1 MRKSISIILIILLV
15 FTAFSMLEI
24 NKVNATQEV
33 KSAKELITIT
43 SENFTGDDRAAIF
56 QVQQITT
63 DSENQSSIQFM
74 QKNVHLASIIEELQ
88 SRNSIDENYE
98 YYSEIKET
106 LKGKLF
112 AYITLHVEK
121 PEGTEKIELIVND
134 KYKTNLLDETGF
146 NFVEKLEDGSYNIT
160 IEVAFK
166 DLSSETWYY
175 GSQIDVFNTTIT
187 LIGYTNEE
195 DTESS
200 YESQVTLI
208 PVDDNGLSFKDV
220 SKDVWYYDSVKYCY
234 ENGIIMGTTDT
245 TFSPNTNITRGNL
258 VTILWRMEGSKSV
271 EGEMKFPDV
280 KASDYYYEAVKWAE
294 KTGVVHGY
302 DTGKFGPNNNISRE
316 QLATILNNYA
326 KYKKKDTSASTDL
339 NRFTDNG
346 RISSYARE
354 AVSWAVAK
362 KVMSG
367 KDNGTRVDPSGR
379 ATRAEAAA
387 MIQNYCYNVG
397 R

>member
-1 MRKSISIILIILLV
+1 
-15 FTAFSMLEI
+15 
-24 NKVNATQEV
+24 
-33 KSAKELITIT
+33 
-43 SENFTGDDRAAIF
+43 
-56 QVQQITT
+56 
-63 DSENQSSIQFM
+63 
-74 QKNVHLASIIEELQ
+74 
-88 SRNSIDENYE
+88 
-98 YYSEIKET
+98 
-106 LKGKLF
+106 
-112 AYITLHVEK
+112 
-121 PEGTEKIELIVND
+121 
-134 KYKTNLLDETGF
+134 
-146 NFVEKLEDGSYNIT
+146 
-160 IEVAFK
+160 
-166 DLSSETWYY
+166 
-175 GSQIDVFNTTIT
+175 
-187 LIGYTNEE
+187 
-195 DTESS
+195 
-200 YESQVTLI
+200 
-208 PVDDNGLSFKDV
+208 
-220 SKDVWYYDSVKYCY
+220 
-234 ENGIIMGTTDT
+234 
-245 TFSPNTNITRGNL
+245 
-258 VTILWRMEGSKSV
+258 MEGSKSV

-339 NRFTDNG
+339 SKFTDNG

-362 KVMSG
+362 KIISG